1 VIRVTS
7 QLYFNPSC
15 SKCRTAQALLDERG
29 VRAEII
35 RYLDTP
41 PTRSDLERLMRL
53 LEIDDPRQMMRTG
66 EAMYAELGLSDA
78 SPDDLLLAITT
89 HPILLER
96 PIFVV
101 GGRAVVGRPPERV
114 LELL

>member
-41 PTRSDLERLMRL
+41 
-53 LEIDDPRQMMRTG
+53 
-66 EAMYAELGLSDA
+66 ADA
-78 SPDDLLLAITT
+78 
-89 HPILLER
+89 
-96 PIFVV
+96 
-101 GGRAVVGRPPERV
+101 
-114 LELL
+114 